1 MSDIHVRNVLI
12 SDTQAILSIYGPY
25 VEKTAISFEIEV
37 PSVDE
42 MANRITKYT
51 QTHPYLVA
59 VLNDKVVGF
68 AYAAPF
74 SPREA
79 YQYSSEVSIYIAE
92 DIKYQ
97 GLGGLLYDALEKKL
111 VASGVVQVISCI
123 TASNIASL
131 NFFERRGFEKA
142 GLIPKIGY
150 KFEEWHD
157 VAWLIKTI
165 NPTN

>member
-1 MSDIHVRNVLI
+1 MSDIHVRNVSI
-12 SDTQAILSIYGPY
+12 NDAEAILSIYEPY

-42 MANRITKYT
+42 IANRITKYT

-131 NFFERRGFEKA
+131 NFFERRGFKKA